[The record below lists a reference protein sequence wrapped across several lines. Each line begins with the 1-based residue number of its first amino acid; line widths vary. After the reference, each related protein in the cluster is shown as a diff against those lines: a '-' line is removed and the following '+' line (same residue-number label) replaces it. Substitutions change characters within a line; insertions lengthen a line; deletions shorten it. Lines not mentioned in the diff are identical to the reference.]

1 MVIKGSVDS
10 FKYVNDIN
18 HFGIFIL
25 NTSEVKDG
33 SIAVTGN
40 VFGLSEGDYIEVT
53 GSEVIHPVYGKQI
66 KMTSYRAVQPTD
78 TDAVIKYL
86 ASGALKGIGP
96 KMAVRIFTTFGVN
109 TLDILEKEPER
120 LAEVK
125 GISENM
131 ARNIAIE
138 YASKKSMRDAMIF
151 LQNYN
156 ISNHLAAKIYEKYDE
171 KMYSIVR
178 EHPYK
183 IAEDIYGVGFKTVDG
198 IAREV
203 GIKENDS
210 ERIMSGIQYTLTLA
224 LEEGHTYL
232 PKDLLI
238 DKAKEILGVS
248 EDLIEENIGNLAIS
262 NRITIKKPDKV
273 FLKYVYIDE
282 AYCASKLKS
291 LKDAFARTKETDA
304 EREYRED
311 M

>member
-53 GSEVIHPVYGKQI
+53 GNEVIHPVYGKQI

-125 GISENM
+125 GISDNM

-210 ERIMSGIQYTLTLA
+210 E
-224 LEEGHTYL
+224 
-232 PKDLLI
+232 
-238 DKAKEILGVS
+238 
-248 EDLIEENIGNLAIS
+248 
-262 NRITIKKPDKV
+262 
-273 FLKYVYIDE
+273 
-282 AYCASKLKS
+282 
-291 LKDAFARTKETDA
+291 
-304 EREYRED
+304 
-311 M
+311 